1 LVRYFGWRVA
11 QIVPVLFGVSIVVF
25 LLVRLI
31 PGDPITAMLASR
43 ATPHLVQ
50 QAREQLHLNEPMWQQ
65 YWDYLRSAV
74 RGNFGVSFFYQ
85 EAVWPLTVPRIPV
98 TVELLAFASV
108 LSLLITFPVATLA
121 AAKRGGWIDQVIRL
135 TFTTALGIP
144 SFWLGLILALYL
156 GVRVKLFPIV
166 GSGSGG
172 FDTLYHL
179 TLPALTIALS
189 MAPLQIRALR
199 SSLIEVMTADY
210 VTTARACGL
219 RRRFVV
225 WSYLWRNSILPLI
238 TVFGVNLG
246 WLIGG
251 TVIVEQVFAIP
262 GLGSL
267 LINSIATRD
276 YAIIQLVTTVLALLI
291 IVANLV
297 IDLAYA
303 LFDPRVT
310 LQS

>member
-31 PGDPITAMLASR
+31 PGDPVTAMLASR

-267 LINSIATRD
+267 LINSISTRD

>member
-11 QIVPVLFGVSIVVF
+11 QIVPVLFGVSLVVF
-25 LLVRLI
+25 LLIRLI
-31 PGDPITAMLASR
+31 PGDPVTTMLASR
-43 ATPHLVQ
+43 ATPQLVQ
-50 QAREQLHLNEPMWQQ
+50 QARDQLHLNEPIWQQ
-65 YWDYLRSAV
+65 YWDYLRNAV
-74 RGNFGVSFFYQ
+74 HGNFGVSFFYQ
-85 EAVWPLTVPRIPV
+85 EGVWPLTVPRIPV

-108 LSLLITFPVATLA
+108 LSLIITFPAATLA
-121 AAKRGGWIDQVIRL
+121 AAKRGGWVDQVLRL

-172 FDTLYHL
+172 LDTLYHL

-189 MAPLQIRALR
+189 MAPLQVRALR
-199 SSLIEVMTADY
+199 SSMIEVMTADY

-238 TVFGVNLG
+238 TVVGVNLG

-251 TVIVEQVFAIP
+251 TVIVEQVFSIP

-291 IVANLV
+291 IGANLL